1 MAERP
6 DGVEPRGVTA
16 LELGDRF
23 VERPHRRRA
32 EPPIGVFLIVGFER
46 RGGRKQDGRAAI
58 DRRIDEAVEASR
70 LAAGMGEPRVLLLTW

>member
-6 DGVEPRGVTA
+6 DGVEPRGMTA

-23 VERPHRRRA
+23 LERPHRGRA
-32 EPPIGVFLIVGFER
+32 EPPIGVFLLVGFKR
-46 RGGRKQDGRAAI
+46 RSGRKQDGGAAI

-70 LAAGMGEPRVLLLTW
+70 LASGMCQPRVLLLTW